1 MLATMCKVTRIL
13 EQSARGRR
21 VLGSRV
27 LGSGVLGGGVLLAL
41 LSSGCG
47 ERLRHTDTAA
57 APPEAPVAKINVT
70 LDAAKV
76 DADHKYKSNGQFA
89 VSGLFYKDNE
99 SVDATVLVN
108 VSDAGGKLSRTYDFD
123 YASVAGSTAK
133 VEMWDGGFLTVVVP
147 NGGAD
152 PQFQTSNPNV
162 KAVGVTLPSGESTC
176 YFGKGT
182 VDGDLRLALCSLETP
197 KPALRFVDGAGIP
210 ATPPSGEAA
219 PEVPAA
225 DGAAPA
231 APAAPEEPTIPEGP
245 AKKKP

>member
-13 EQSARGRR
+13 KQSAGQSALRSR

-27 LGSGVLGGGVLLAL
+27 LGGGVLLAVL
-41 LSSGCG
+41 ASGCG

-57 APPEAPVAKINVT
+57 APPEAPVAKVNVT
-70 LDAAKV
+70 LDAAKI

-89 VSGLFYKDNE
+89 ASGLFYKDNE

-108 VSDAGGKLSRTYDFD
+108 VTDAGGKLSRTYDFD

-152 PQFQTSNPNV
+152 PQFQTSTPNV

-210 ATPPSGEAA
+210 ATPPSADA
-219 PEVPAA
+219 PAGAPAA
-225 DGAAPA
+225 GADAAPA
-231 APAAPEEPTIPEGP
+231 APEPTIPEGP

>member
-13 EQSARGRR
+13 GQSARGGR
-21 VLGSRV
+21 VLAS
-27 LGSGVLGGGVLLAL
+27 GVLLAV

-47 ERLRHTDTAA
+47 ERLRRTDTPA
-57 APPEAPVAKINVT
+57 APPEAPVAKVNVT
-70 LDAAKV
+70 LDSTKV
-76 DADHKYKSNGQFA
+76 DADHKYTSNGQFTA
-89 VSGLFYKDNE
+89 SGLFYKDNE

-108 VSDAGGKLSRTYDFD
+108 VSDVAGKLSRTYDFD
-123 YASVAGSTAK
+123 YASVAGTTAK

-147 NGGAD
+147 SGGAE

-197 KPALRFVDGAGIP
+197 KPVLRFVDGAGIP

-219 PEVPAA
+219 PEAPAA
-225 DGAAPA
+225 EGAAPA
-231 APAAPEEPTIPEGP
+231 APAAPEPTIPEGP

>member
-13 EQSARGRR
+13 EQSA
-21 VLGSRV
+21 LCSR
-27 LGSGVLGGGVLLAL
+27 VLGGGVLIAL
-41 LSSGCG
+41 LASGCG

-57 APPEAPVAKINVT
+57 APPEAPVAKVNVT
-70 LDAAKV
+70 LDPAKI
-76 DADHKYKSNGQFA
+76 DADHKYTSNGQFA
-89 VSGLFYKDNE
+89 ASGLFYKDNE

-108 VSDAGGKLSRTYDFD
+108 VSDVGGKLSRSYDFD

-147 NGGAD
+147 TGGAD

-197 KPALRFVDGAGIP
+197 KPTLRFIDGAGIP
-210 ATPPSGEAA
+210 ATPPSGDA
-219 PEVPAA
+219 PAA
-225 DGAAPA
+225 EGAAPADA
-231 APAAPEEPTIPEGP
+231 APAAPEPVIPEGP
-245 AKKKP
+245 AKKP